1 MSETPGRGRPA
12 PRRAGEPRGGYDPP
26 GREPRDRR
34 PYDPERGRDPGQ
46 DHDRGR
52 HREDG
57 PGRDAGREA
66 RAHERPS
73 DQPSDRPS
81 EPSPERFSD
90 QPSGRRGNGEPQGS
104 PGSETRR
111 DGQGTSDQG
120 ADVQEGQAGVPG
132 AQGAQGTSDASN
144 TSDALDTPDGL
155 QRRVLELQALVTD
168 LQDRWRRALADLDNL
183 RKRVSRDAER
193 TRSDERARAAGE
205 WLPVLDNLDRALE
218 HAETDPGSI
227 VDGMRAIRDQAQE
240 VLSRLGYARR
250 DDTGAVFDPAR
261 HEAVGVLAREGV
273 PDGTVLQVL
282 RPGYG
287 DGEQQLRPALVV
299 VAKGA

>member
-1 MSETPGRGRPA
+1 MSETPGRGRSV

-26 GREPRDRR
+26 GREPRDR
-34 PYDPERGRDPGQ
+34 
-46 DHDRGR
+46 
-52 HREDG
+52 
-57 PGRDAGREA
+57 
-66 RAHERPS
+66 
-73 DQPSDRPS
+73 
-81 EPSPERFSD
+81 EP
-90 QPSGRRGNGEPQGS
+90 
-104 PGSETRR
+104 
-111 DGQGTSDQG
+111 
-120 ADVQEGQAGVPG
+120 DVQEGQAGTHDADAHDAD
-132 AQGAQGTSDASN
+132 AQGAQGAHDTSGTSDG
-144 TSDALDTPDGL
+144 SDTTDGL
-155 QRRVLELQALVTD
+155 RDRVLELQELVAD

-193 TRSDERARAAGE
+193 TRSEERTRAAGE

-282 RPGYG
+282 RPAYG

>member
-1 MSETPGRGRPA
+1 MSETPGRGRPV

-26 GREPRDRR
+26 GREPRDRG
-34 PYDPERGRDPGQ
+34 PYDREHDREGGPER
-46 DHDRGR
+46 
-52 HREDG
+52 
-57 PGRDAGREA
+57 DADREA
-66 RAHERPS
+66 RAH
-73 DQPSDRPS
+73 DQPPERSSERSSDRHGP
-81 EPSPERFSD
+81 
-90 QPSGRRGNGEPQGS
+90 RRSQGS
-104 PGSETRR
+104 RGAETRR
-111 DGQGTSDQG
+111 DGETRDQETRGRGADAQG
-120 ADVQEGQAGVPG
+120 AQGVQG
-132 AQGAQGTSDASN
+132 AQGAQGVQDVQGIQEGQNGQIGQEGARSAQGASDA
-144 TSDALDTPDGL
+144 TDGL
-155 QRRVLELQALVTD
+155 QGRVLELQALVTD

>member
-1 MSETPGRGRPA
+1 MSETSGRGRPV
-12 PRRAGEPRGGYDPP
+12 PRRSGEPRGGYDPP
-26 GREPRDRR
+26 GREPRDRQ
-34 PYDPERGRDPGQ
+34 PYDREHDQKHGRE
-46 DHDRGR
+46 HDR
-52 HREDG
+52 E
-57 PGRDAGREA
+57 RDAGREA
-66 RAHERPS
+66 RARDRSSEQPS
-73 DQPSDRPS
+73 GQSSEQPSDRS
-81 EPSPERFSD
+81 SD
-90 QPSGRRGNGEPQGS
+90 RHGTRGPQGS

-111 DGQGTSDQG
+111 DGQETRDREARDQG
-120 ADVQEGQAGVPG
+120 PDVQEGQA
-132 AQGAQGTSDASN
+132 GAQGTSDASDASS
-144 TSDALDTPDGL
+144 TSDTSDGL
-155 QRRVLELQALVTD
+155 QGRVLELQALVTD

-240 VLSRLGYARR
+240 VLSRLGYPRR

-261 HEAVGVLAREGV
+261 HEAVGVLAQEGV